1 MSFNSSPSILTSV
14 AVLMILRVYAMWGRS
29 RWIIGVLLLVCI
41 PAMAAQFVIVGMYV
55 SPIVY
60 NIGMS
65 FH

>member
-1 MSFNSSPSILTSV
+1 
-14 AVLMILRVYAMWGRS
+14 MILRVYAMWGRS